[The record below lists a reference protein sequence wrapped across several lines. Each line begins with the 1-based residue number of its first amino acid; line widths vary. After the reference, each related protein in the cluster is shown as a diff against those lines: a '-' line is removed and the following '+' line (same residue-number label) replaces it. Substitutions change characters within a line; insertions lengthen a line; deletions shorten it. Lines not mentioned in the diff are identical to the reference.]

1 MTNLRD
7 GKTEKR
13 YRSITWGVFSA
24 GVLLFGLFT
33 AFGNSDQSLSEANLV
48 VGTPEQDYSRFRHD
62 TAQHTRMPCLVC
74 HVRSD
79 NSTKMSYP
87 GHIPCASCHQQQ
99 FADNKNKICSICHT
113 PTSVK
118 PFPGLRSFNT
128 RFDHSKHLRQTGC
141 ATCHKPSA
149 RGAALSMPSGGR
161 GHATCFTCHGP
172 NSTSNGKQISSCS
185 TCHSPGR
192 PSRFSEGSR
201 AYRVNFSHSEHRVA
215 KMDCSQCHVIRRGS
229 GSRQVSSP
237 LVSMHFAP
245 ARAASCAAC
254 HNDKRAFGA
263 ADPAEC
269 KRCHTGTTFR
279 F

>member
-1 MTNLRD
+1 MKIKRNGKGSKRSQKMTAAVVS
-7 GKTEKR
+7 TC
-13 YRSITWGVFSA
+13 I
-24 GVLLFGLFT
+24 LLFGLF
-33 AFGNSDQSLSEANLV
+33 AVFGNSETGQAEPGVSVETAA
-48 VGTPEQDYSRFRHD
+48 QDYSRFRHD
-62 TAQHTRMPCLVC
+62 SPQHTRMPCLVC

-79 NSTKMSYP
+79 NSTKVSYP

-99 FADNKNKICSICHT
+99 FADNTNKICSICHT

-149 RGAALSMPSGGR
+149 RGAALSMPSGR

-172 NSTSNGKQISSCS
+172 NSTSAGKQISSCS

-192 PSRFSEGSR
+192 PSRFSEASR

-215 KMDCSQCHVIRRGS
+215 RMDCSQCHVVRRGS
-229 GSRQVSSP
+229 GTRQVSSP

-245 ARAASCAAC
+245 ERASSCAAC
-254 HNDKRAFGA
+254 HNDKRAFGT

-269 KRCHTGTTFR
+269 KRCHTGATFK